1 MRGLP
6 TNNGAIADQLR
17 QAQYAAHMPESAP
30 LSENA
35 LSRIVDEATLICAVP
50 APTFEESQR
59 AALVQ
64 ELLVSAGYRA
74 TIDAA
79 GNVVARSGGEGP
91 ALALVAHLDTVF
103 PTLSTIPIVR
113 DGVRLTGPGIG
124 DNALGIAAMLHVARE
139 LAAKPSL
146 RPVLFAA
153 TVGEEGLGD
162 LIGVT
167 ALLDSE
173 PIRALIAVEGHG
185 IDCLAVGGVASM
197 RLRAKFSGPGGHS
210 WSDRGRGSAVHA
222 LIEAGERALAA
233 APPAAFNIGVIE
245 GGTTVNAIAQSATM
259 VIDIRHGDPR
269 VVNAARARVERA
281 LSVSLPTDVTVEITL
296 IGNRSGGSS
305 RPNDPL
311 LQAARAAR
319 TAVGLGPADEI
330 FASTDANAAHARDI
344 PAVGIGITRGDFAH
358 REDEWIVVPPIAL
371 GVASLLELVRLL
383 D

>member
-1 MRGLP
+1 
-6 TNNGAIADQLR
+6 
-17 QAQYAAHMPESAP
+17 MPKAAP

-35 LSRIVDEATLICAVP
+35 LARIVDEAATICAVP
-50 APTFEESQR
+50 APTFAESER

-64 ELLVSAGYRA
+64 DLLVSAGLA
-74 TIDAA
+74 AQIDAA
-79 GNVVARSGGEGP
+79 GNVVARVGGDGP

-103 PTLSTIPIVR
+103 PDLTTVSIVR

-124 DNALGIAAMLHVARE
+124 DNALGIAAMLYVARA
-139 LAAKPSL
+139 LAQTPPS

-162 LIGVT
+162 LSGVT

-173 PIRALIAVEGHG
+173 QIRALIAVEGHG
-185 IDCLAVGGVASM
+185 IDCLAVGGIASI
-197 RLRAKFSGPGGHS
+197 RLRAEFSGPGGHS
-210 WSDRGRGSAVHA
+210 WSDRGRGSAIHA
-222 LIEAGERALAA
+222 LIGAGERALAA
-233 APPAAFNIGVIE
+233 AAPAAFNIGVIE

-269 VVNAARARVERA
+269 VVSAAHARVERTLA
-281 LSVSLPTDVTVEITL
+281 TGLPDGVSVKVTVV
-296 IGNRSGGSS
+296 GNRPGGAN

-311 LQAARAAR
+311 LEAARAAR

-330 FASTDANAAHARDI
+330 FASTDANAAYARDI
-344 PAVGIGITRGDFAH
+344 PAVGIGVTRGDFAH
-358 REDEWIVVPPIAL
+358 REDEWIAVPPIAL
-371 GVASLLELVRLL
+371 GVASLLELVRRL

>member
-1 MRGLP
+1 
-6 TNNGAIADQLR
+6 
-17 QAQYAAHMPESAP
+17 MPKAAP

-35 LSRIVDEATLICAVP
+35 LARIVDEAATICAVP
-50 APTFEESQR
+50 APTFAESER

-64 ELLVSAGYRA
+64 DLLVSAGLTA
-74 TIDAA
+74 QIDAA
-79 GNVVARSGGEGP
+79 GNVVARVGGDGP

-103 PTLSTIPIVR
+103 PDLTTVSIVR

-124 DNALGIAAMLHVARE
+124 DNALGIAAMLYVARA
-139 LAAKPSL
+139 LAQTPPS

-162 LIGVT
+162 LSGVT

-173 PIRALIAVEGHG
+173 QIRALIAVEGHG
-185 IDCLAVGGVASM
+185 IDCLAVGGIASI
-197 RLRAKFSGPGGHS
+197 RLRAEFSGPGGHS
-210 WSDRGRGSAVHA
+210 WSDRGRGSAIHA
-222 LIEAGERALAA
+222 LIGAGERALAA
-233 APPAAFNIGVIE
+233 AAPAAFNIGVIE

-269 VVNAARARVERA
+269 VVSAAHARVERTLA
-281 LSVSLPTDVTVEITL
+281 TGLPDGVSVKVTVV
-296 IGNRSGGSS
+296 GNRPGGAN

-311 LQAARAAR
+311 LEAARAAR

-330 FASTDANAAHARDI
+330 FASTDANAAYARDI

-358 REDEWIVVPPIAL
+358 REDEWIAVPPIAL
-371 GVASLLELVRLL
+371 GVASLLELVRRL

>member
-1 MRGLP
+1 
-6 TNNGAIADQLR
+6 
-17 QAQYAAHMPESAP
+17 MPDTAP

-35 LSRIVDEATLICAVP
+35 LTQIVDEAIAVCAVP
-50 APTFEESQR
+50 APTFAESER

-64 ELLVSAGYRA
+64 GLLATAGWKA

-79 GNVVARSGGEGP
+79 GNVVARTGADGP

-103 PTLSTIPIVR
+103 PGLTTIPIVR

-139 LAAKPSL
+139 LAKTPPS

-162 LIGVT
+162 LSGVT
-167 ALLDSE
+167 ALLDTE
-173 PIRALIAVEGHG
+173 HVRALIAVEGHG
-185 IDCLAVGGVASM
+185 IDCLAVGGVASI
-197 RLRAKFSGPGGHS
+197 RLRAEFSGPGGHS
-210 WSDRGRGSAVHA
+210 WSDRGRGSAIHA
-222 LIEAGERALAA
+222 LIEAGERALSA

-245 GGTTVNAIAQSATM
+245 GGTTVNAIAQSSTM

-269 VVNAARARVERA
+269 VVSAAHARVERA
-281 LSVSLPTDVTVEITL
+281 LASALPSDVRVDVTVV
-296 IGNRSGGSS
+296 GNRPGGSN

-311 LQAARAAR
+311 LLAARAAR
-319 TAVGLGPADEI
+319 GTVGLGPAEEV

-358 REDEWIVVPPIAL
+358 REDEWIAVPPIAL